1 MAQEYSR
8 RTGGAGS
15 TRQPLTDS
23 EHKEEIKKLMMLA
36 NGE

>member
-1 MAQEYSR
+1 MAQKYSR

-15 TRQPLTDS
+15 TRQPLTNS
-23 EHKEEIKKLMMLA
+23 EYKEEIEKLMMLA